1 MDFSSDTSAPA
12 HPAVLD
18 ALRNAN
24 TGMAGSYGNDDWT
37 KRLTEALSDV
47 FETSVKI
54 LPVVSGTAANALALS
69 LICRPDEAIACHR
82 EAHIERDERG
92 APEFYTGGGK
102 LHLLGGDHGRI
113 DHAEFAELCSRI
125 DRSFVHE
132 TPVAALS
139 ITNLTECGA
148 AYSVEDVQA
157 LSERA
162 KHAGLHVHMD
172 GARLANTLVSTGATP
187 AEMTWKAGVDLLSLG
202 FTKGGALGCEVI
214 CLFGDMQD
222 RFDLLVARAKRGGH
236 LPPKM
241 RFLSAQGLAMLEGN
255 LWMTLAAKA
264 NQSAGALSEALSS
277 VNGGGLAHPVDGN
290 EVFAILPEAI
300 RDRLFSSG
308 LKAYPWIDGSIR
320 LVCNWQTRDE
330 EIDAF
335 ARTLLGRC

>member
-18 ALRNAN
+18 ALHEAN
-24 TGMAGSYGNDDWT
+24 TGMAGSYGNDAWT
-37 KRLTEALSDV
+37 DRLTRTLTDV
-47 FETSVKI
+47 FETPVKI

-113 DHAEFAELCSRI
+113 NRAEFTDLCARI

-132 TPVAALS
+132 TPVSALS
-139 ITNLTECGA
+139 MTNLTECGA
-148 AYSVEDVQA
+148 AYSVDDIRA
-157 LSERA
+157 LTDIA
-162 KHAGLHVHMD
+162 KAAGLCVHLD
-172 GARLANTLVSTGATP
+172 GARLANALVSTGASP
-187 AEMTWKAGVDLLSLG
+187 AEMTWKSGVDILSLG
-202 FTKGGALGCEVI
+202 FTKGGALGCELI
-214 CLFGDMQD
+214 CLFGDLQD
-222 RFDLLVARAKRGGH
+222 RFDPLLARAKRGGH

-241 RFLSAQGLAMLEGN
+241 RFLSAQALAMLDGD
-255 LWMTLAAKA
+255 LWLTLAAHA
-264 NQSAGALSEALSS
+264 NHSARALADALSS
-277 VNGGGLAHPVDGN
+277 VEGVDLAHPVDGN
-290 EVFAILPEAI
+290 EVFANMPDAI
-300 RDRLFSSG
+300 RDRLFSAG

-320 LVCNWQTRDE
+320 LVCNWQTQDA

-335 ARTLLGRC
+335 VRVLSRT